1 MVSCGG
7 SRNGYAGDSDHD
19 SRPPHSEAH
28 LLSMMTLAARIG
40 LSVVAEGVTVS
51 VPDGRGGRGRK
62 PLLEDVS
69 FRIDPG
75 EFVCVLGPSGSGK
88 STLVRSLLG
97 DREIAA
103 GRLLVGGH
111 DVFREAD
118 ALRGAIGYVPQR
130 DVNPPALPVERALH
144 YASEVRLPAGASGAE
159 REAAIDR
166 VVAEVGLDRVRLQ
179 PIGGL
184 SGGETKRASLAAE
197 MLASPGLLVIDEA
210 TSSLDPATEA
220 RIMTLLADR
229 ARAGTTVIAV
239 THHLDNVD
247 QANKLLILGHGE
259 VVWFG
264 SRVEALGHFGV
275 HRLADVY
282 VAIEDRPRGF
292 WSARWQER
300 LAEDRVLAKAR
311 PADEVPR
318 GDAPDRVAAL
328 AAVSIPGFFRQFTT
342 FFCRELETVVR
353 DRVGL
358 VMSLFLPL
366 ALAGVVLA
374 GFADVRFQNPLMLTR
389 FLDPGEKEVLAD
401 VWGEVS
407 QAIATE
413 SVSEQDAS
421 IPGQIRVFL
430 DSQPKMLAHLR
441 EPSTQ
446 RLVRDALTDTL
457 RIMPDREIIDPGG
470 TFKWLSLMSICMVIL
485 GFVTGFREIVKER
498 PMLDLERRHGLRF
511 AAYVIAKVA
520 ALAVVLAVQ
529 VAIFESAVE
538 GGFLVREALG
548 GEGPAAI
555 YRRGG
560 VVSATCNW
568 LAAVACAAIG
578 LVVSACVRST
588 DKGVLAVP
596 LLITPQILLGATIL
610 PIRGGVLA
618 VLAKLFSPLYW
629 AHRGCRSEG
638 DGVPVFWQNLGTYDP
653 AIWIPIAA
661 LATQIAV
668 ATAVTILALRWQER
682 AALGRNR
689 AVR

>member
-1 MVSCGG
+1 
-7 SRNGYAGDSDHD
+7 
-19 SRPPHSEAH
+19 
-28 LLSMMTLAARIG
+28 MTNPRQPGLAVA
-40 LSVVAEGVTVS
+40 AEGVTVS
-51 VPDGRGGRGRK
+51 VSAHRAGGGRK
-62 PLLEDVS
+62 PLLHDVS
-69 FRIDPG
+69 FRIAPG
-75 EFVCVLGPSGSGK
+75 EFVCVLGPSGAGK
-88 STLVRSLLG
+88 STLVRALLG
-97 DREIAA
+97 EREIAG

-111 DVFREAD
+111 DVFGEAD

-144 YASEVRLPAGASGAE
+144 YASEVRLPAQASAAE
-159 REAAIDR
+159 RRAALDR
-166 VVAEVGLDRVRLQ
+166 VVAEVGLDKARHQ
-179 PIGGL
+179 TIGNL

-197 MLASPGLLVIDEA
+197 MLAAPGLLVIDEA

-229 ARAGTTVIAV
+229 ARAGTTVVAV

-247 QANKLLILGHGE
+247 KAGKLLILGHGE

-282 VAIEDRPRGF
+282 VAIEDKPPGF
-292 WSARWQER
+292 WSARWRER
-300 LAEDRVLAKAR
+300 LAEDRAMAEAR
-311 PADEVPR
+311 EADESRHGV
-318 GDAPDRVAAL
+318 APERVAAL
-328 AAVSIPGFFRQFTT
+328 AAVSIPGFVRQFTML
-342 FFCRELETVVR
+342 FCRELETALR
-353 DRVGL
+353 DRVGIA
-358 VMSLFLPL
+358 MSLLLPL

-374 GFADVRFQNPLMLTR
+374 GFAATSFQNPLMLTR

-407 QAIATE
+407 EAIATD

-441 EPSTQ
+441 EPSTE
-446 RLVRDALTDTL
+446 RLVRDALTDAL
-457 RIMPDREIIDPGG
+457 PVAPDREITDPGG

-498 PMLDLERRHGLRF
+498 PMLDLERRHGLQF
-511 AAYVIAKVA
+511 AAYVIAKVV

-529 VAIFESAVE
+529 VVIFESAVE
-538 GGFLVREALG
+538 LGFLVREAIG
-548 GEGPAAI
+548 GDAPAEI
-555 YRRGG
+555 YRRSAL
-560 VVSATCNW
+560 VSATCNW

-618 VLAKLFSPLYW
+618 MLAKLFSPLYW

-661 LATQIAV
+661 LATQITV
-668 ATAVTILALRWQER
+668 ATVITILVLRWQER
-682 AALGRNR
+682 AVLGRNR
-689 AVR
+689 AVH

>member
-1 MVSCGG
+1 M
-7 SRNGYAGDSDHD
+7 A
-19 SRPPHSEAH
+19 
-28 LLSMMTLAARIG
+28 LAAQTG
-40 LSVVAEGVTVS
+40 LSVVAESATVS
-51 VPDGRGGRGRK
+51 VPDARAGAGRK
-62 PLLEDVS
+62 TLFENVS
-69 FRIDPG
+69 FRIEPG
-75 EFVCVLGPSGSGK
+75 EFVCVLGPSGAGK
-88 STLVRSLLG
+88 STLARALLG
-97 DREIAA
+97 EREIAA

-144 YASEVRLPAGASGAE
+144 YASEVRLPAETSAAE
-159 REAAIDR
+159 RRAAIDR
-166 VVAEVGLDRVRLQ
+166 AIAEVGLDRVRQ
-179 PIGGL
+179 GTIGSL
-184 SGGETKRASLAAE
+184 SGGEMKRASLAAE
-197 MLASPGLLVIDEA
+197 LLAAPGLLVIDEA
-210 TSSLDPATEA
+210 TSSLDPATES
-220 RIMTLLADR
+220 RIMTLLAER

-247 QANKLLILGHGE
+247 KAGKLLILGHGE

-264 SRVEALGHFGV
+264 SRLEALGHFGV

-282 VAIEDRPRGF
+282 VAIEDKPRGF
-292 WSARWQER
+292 WSARWRER
-300 LAEDRVLAKAR
+300 EAEDRRTAKAR
-311 PADEVPR
+311 QAD
-318 GDAPDRVAAL
+318 DRVAAPERAASL
-328 AAVSIPGFFRQFTT
+328 AAVSIPGFGRQFAT

-358 VMSLFLPL
+358 LMATLLPL
-366 ALAGVVLA
+366 ALAAAVLA
-374 GFADVRFQNPLMLTR
+374 GFSDIRFRNPLMVTR
-389 FLDPGEKEVLAD
+389 FLDPGEKDVLAD

-407 QAIATE
+407 KAIATE
-413 SVSEQDAS
+413 SASEQDAS

-430 DSQPKMLAHLR
+430 DSQPKLLAHLR
-441 EPSTQ
+441 EPSTE

-457 RIMPDREIIDPGG
+457 PVAPDREIIDPGG

-498 PMLDLERRHGLRF
+498 PMLDLERRHGLWF
-511 AAYVIAKVA
+511 AAYVIAKLA

-529 VAIFESAVE
+529 VAVFRSAVE
-538 GGFLVREALG
+538 LGFMLREVIG
-548 GEGPAAI
+548 GETPAAI
-555 YRRGG
+555 YRRSA
-560 VVSATCNW
+560 VVSASYNW
-568 LAAVACAAIG
+568 LAAVACAAMG
-578 LVVSACVRST
+578 LIVSACVRST

-610 PIRGGVLA
+610 PIRGGTLA

-638 DGVPVFWQNLGTYDP
+638 QGVPVFWQNLGAYDP
-653 AIWIPIAA
+653 AMWIPYAA
-661 LATQIAV
+661 LLAQILV
-668 ATAVTILALRWQER
+668 ATLITILLLRWQER

>member
-1 MVSCGG
+1 M
-7 SRNGYAGDSDHD
+7 A
-19 SRPPHSEAH
+19 
-28 LLSMMTLAARIG
+28 LAAQTG
-40 LSVVAEGVTVS
+40 LVVVAEGVTVS
-51 VPDGRGGRGRK
+51 VPDGRGGPQRK
-62 PLLEDVS
+62 TLLKDVT
-69 FRIDPG
+69 FRIEPG
-75 EFVCVLGPSGSGK
+75 EFVCVLGPSGAGK
-88 STLVRSLLG
+88 STLVRAMLG
-97 DREIAA
+97 ELEMAA

-111 DVFREAD
+111 DVFGEAD

-144 YASEVRLPAGASGAE
+144 YASEVRLPAHASAAE
-159 REAAIDR
+159 RQAAIDR
-166 VVAEVGLDRVRLQ
+166 VVTEVGLDRVRLQ
-179 PIGGL
+179 AIGNL

-197 MLASPGLLVIDEA
+197 MLAAPGLLVIDEA

-229 ARAGTTVIAV
+229 ARAGTTVVAV

-247 QANKLLILGHGE
+247 EADKILILGYGE

-264 SRVEALGHFGV
+264 TRVAAIEHFGV
-275 HRLADVY
+275 QRLADVY
-282 VAIEDRPRGF
+282 VAIEDQPPGF
-292 WSARWQER
+292 WSSRWRER
-300 LAEDRVLAKAR
+300 QAEDRLVADAKQAGR
-311 PADEVPR
+311 TATGAVAE
-318 GDAPDRVAAL
+318 RVASL
-328 AAVSIPGFFRQFTT
+328 AELSIPGFGRQFAT
-342 FFCRELETVVR
+342 FFCRDLETAVR

-358 VMSLFLPL
+358 RMGMLLPL
-366 ALAGVVLA
+366 ALAAVVLA
-374 GFADVRFQNPLMLTR
+374 GFSATTFRNPLMLTR
-389 FLDPGEKEVLAD
+389 LLDPDEKKVLAD

-407 QAIATE
+407 EAIATE
-413 SVSEQDAS
+413 TVAEQDAS

-430 DSQPKMLAHLR
+430 DSQPKLLAHLR
-441 EPSTQ
+441 EPSTA
-446 RLVRDALTDTL
+446 RIVRDALTDTVAVA
-457 RIMPDREIIDPGG
+457 PDREIIDPGG

-511 AAYVIAKVA
+511 IAYVIAKVA

-529 VAIFESAVE
+529 IAIFRTTVE
-538 GGFLVREALG
+538 VGFMIREAFG
-548 GEGPAAI
+548 GEGPAEV
-555 YRRGG
+555 YRRGPL
-560 VVSATCNW
+560 VSAFCNW

-638 DGVPVFWQNLGTYDP
+638 NGVPEFWQNLGTYDP
-653 AIWIPIAA
+653 AIWIPLAA
-661 LATQIAV
+661 LATQITV
-668 ATAVTILALRWQER
+668 ATIVTILVLRWQER

>member
-1 MVSCGG
+1 
-7 SRNGYAGDSDHD
+7 
-19 SRPPHSEAH
+19 
-28 LLSMMTLAARIG
+28 MTRAPKTG
-40 LSVVAEGVTVS
+40 LSVAAEGVTVA
-51 VPDGRGGRGRK
+51 VPDGRGGGKRK
-62 PLLEDVS
+62 TLLEDVS
-69 FRIDPG
+69 FRIEPG
-75 EFVCVLGPSGSGK
+75 EFVCVLGPSGAGK
-88 STLVRSLLG
+88 STLVRAILG
-97 DREIAA
+97 EREIAA

-111 DVFREAD
+111 DVFLEAD

-144 YASEVRLPAGASGAE
+144 YASEVRLPAHASCAE
-159 REAAIDR
+159 RQAAIDR
-166 VVAEVGLDRVRLQ
+166 VVAAVGLDQVRHQ
-179 PIGGL
+179 PIGNL
-184 SGGETKRASLAAE
+184 SGGEMKRASLAAE
-197 MLASPGLLVIDEA
+197 MLAAPGLLVIDEA

-220 RIMTLLADR
+220 RIMTLLAAR

-247 QANKLLILGHGE
+247 QADKLLILGHGE

-282 VAIEDRPRGF
+282 VAVEDKPPGF
-292 WSARWQER
+292 WSARWRER
-300 LAEDRVLAKAR
+300 VAEDRVLAGGR
-311 PADEVPR
+311 QTDEPTS
-318 GDAPDRVAAL
+318 GAAPEQVAAL
-328 AAVSIPGFFRQFTT
+328 AAVSIPGFIGQFTT

-353 DRVGL
+353 DRVGIA
-358 VMSLFLPL
+358 MSLLLPL
-366 ALAGVVLA
+366 ALAGAVLA
-374 GFADVRFQNPLMLTR
+374 GFADMRFENPLMLTR

-401 VWGEVS
+401 VWGEVLT
-407 QAIATE
+407 AIGTE
-413 SVSEQDAS
+413 SVSEQNAS

-430 DSQPKMLAHLR
+430 DSQPKLLAHLR
-441 EPSTQ
+441 EPSTE
-446 RLVRDALTDTL
+446 RLVRHALTDTL
-457 RIMPDREIIDPGG
+457 RIAPDREIVDPGG

-498 PMLDLERRHGLRF
+498 SMLDLERRHGLRF
-511 AAYVIAKVA
+511 AAYVVAKVA

-529 VAIFESAVE
+529 VAIFRSAVE
-538 GGFLVREALG
+538 LGFLVREAIG
-548 GEGPAAI
+548 GESPAAI
-555 YRRGG
+555 YRRSA

-568 LAAVACAAIG
+568 LAAVACATIG
-578 LVVSACVRST
+578 LIVSACVRST

-610 PIRGGVLA
+610 PIKGGVLA

-638 DGVPVFWQNLGTYDP
+638 DGVPAFWQNLGAYDP

-661 LATQIAV
+661 LATQILV
-668 ATAVTILALRWQER
+668 AAIVTILALRWQER

-689 AVR
+689 EVH